1 MSAACASLYSLHLK
15 WPSQICLFAA
25 LWYFFILL
33 LTCFWELFWHFLA
46 IKRYSKRVLV
56 VPKNCQ
62 ERFSSWMLKCKVYD
76 GSGHL
81 MYWVRQQKIN
91 ISRNWQ
97 KSFDILKGIVK
108 MTTEQQ
114 LFDRTWK
121 ELWKWFRY
129 SAKTTLRLFNILT
142 FKKIFPTLK
151 KLYYIFFINLCY
163 LFIVFF
169 HPCQLFHI
177 FWDLWDLTYYCW
189 FHGLSCQHSEK
200 LQLTSFSSIQF
211 QLYGNSVK
219 LHHRPQLS
227 STFFLLFTLGGFSWW
242 LSW

>member
-1 MSAACASLYSLHLK
+1 MSAACASLYSLQLK

-46 IKRYSKRVLV
+46 IKRYSKRVLI

-91 ISRNWQ
+91 ISRNWW

-121 ELWKWFRY
+121 ELWTWFRD

-163 LFIVFF
+163 LLYCLLSSLSTLPHF
-169 HPCQLFHI
+169 LRSLGL
-177 FWDLWDLTYYCW
+177 DLLLLIPWTFLPTLRKTPAD
-189 FHGLSCQHSEK
+189 K
-200 LQLTSFSSIQF
+200 LQLYPVWAIWQFIKTTS
-211 QLYGNSVK
+211 
-219 LHHRPQLS
+219 
-227 STFFLLFTLGGFSWW
+227 
-242 LSW
+242 